1 MMSESRQGD
10 VIAGGKPKVVVLAGP
25 NGAGKS
31 TAAERLLRGPL
42 RVDEFVNADV
52 IAQGLSGLAPESA
65 AFEASAIML
74 RRLHALAERRVSFA
88 FETTF
93 ASRSLAP
100 WLRTLVASGYQ
111 FDLVFLWLPNPEA
124 AIARVR
130 DRVSRGGHD
139 VPESTIRRRYAAGLL
154 NFFELY
160 QPLANSWQMFDNRGK
175 RSLLLAAGSGHQVLG
190 VRKPRLWQTIVE
202 TNRVDQ

>member
-1 MMSESRQGD
+1 MADASNQTEGSVSGQ
-10 VIAGGKPKVVVLAGP
+10 PKVVVLAGP

-74 RRLHALAERRVSFA
+74 RRLHALAEQRVSFA
-88 FETTF
+88 FETTL

-100 WLRTLVASGYQ
+100 WLRTLVASGYR
-111 FDLVFLWLPNPEA
+111 FDLIFLWLPSPEA

-130 DRVSRGGHD
+130 DRVNRGGHD
-139 VPESTIRRRYAAGLL
+139 VPEVTIRRRHAAGLR

-160 QPLANSWQMFDNRGK
+160 QPIATTWQMVDNNRNGC
-175 RSLLLAAGSGHQVLG
+175 RVIAGGSGTRIDRIQQ
-190 VRKPRLWQTIVE
+190 PALWVNIGRGT
-202 TNRVDQ
+202 T

>member
-100 WLRTLVASGYQ
+100 WLRTLVASGI
-111 FDLVFLWLPNPEA
+111 LVATEP
-124 AIARVR
+124 
-130 DRVSRGGHD
+130 RGGDRPGKGSREPWRARRAGKHD
-139 VPESTIRRRYAAGLL
+139 S
-154 NFFELY
+154 
-160 QPLANSWQMFDNRGK
+160 
-175 RSLLLAAGSGHQVLG
+175 
-190 VRKPRLWQTIVE
+190 
-202 TNRVDQ
+202 